1 MKSYHAKSD
10 DVEKKWHIID
20 LKDKVLGRVA
30 TQIADIIRGKDKP
43 TFTPSADTGDFVI
56 AINADH
62 IKLTGN
68 KLEKKKYYSHTR
80 YFGGIKEITAKA
92 QMKKD
97 STAIIIA
104 AVKGMVPKGP
114 LGRKQMKKLKVFAG
128 SEHPHSAQKPQA
140 KA

>member
-10 DVEKKWHIID
+10 DVEKTWHIID
-20 LKDKVLGRVA
+20 LKGKVLGRVA
-30 TQIADIIRGKDKP
+30 TQIADIIRGKTKP
-43 TFTPSADTGDFVI
+43 TYTPSADTGDFVI

-68 KLEKKKYYSHTR
+68 KLEKKKYYHHTR
-80 YFGGIKEITAKA
+80 WFGGIKEITAKA

-97 STAIIIA
+97 SRALIVS

-114 LGRKQMKKLKVFAG
+114 LGRKQLKKLKVYAG
-128 SEHPHSAQKPQA
+128 AEHPHSAQKPTV
-140 KA
+140 KS